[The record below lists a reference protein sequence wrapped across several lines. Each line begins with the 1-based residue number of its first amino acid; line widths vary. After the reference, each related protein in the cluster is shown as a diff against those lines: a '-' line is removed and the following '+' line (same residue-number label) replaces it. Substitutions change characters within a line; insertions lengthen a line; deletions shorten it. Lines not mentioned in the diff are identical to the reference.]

1 MPPPLSSIVPSPWL
15 PSRETQQLAAHPWPP
30 FPWQGLGELARPH
43 KAFVVSSALS
53 EEIYNTKTWC
63 CRSLCACGLWHWHR
77 KCLLFPAMAISAAVE
92 GVPGAIMAFAA
103 LIFLFMYVE
112 GYCLFGVN

>member
-1 MPPPLSSIVPSPWL
+1 
-15 PSRETQQLAAHPWPP
+15 
-30 FPWQGLGELARPH
+30 
-43 KAFVVSSALS
+43 
-53 EEIYNTKTWC
+53 
-63 CRSLCACGLWHWHR
+63 
-77 KCLLFPAMAISAAVE
+77 MAISAAVE